1 MVWTKPILSTKI
13 LKKKRKA
20 CSTRITR
27 TCPLALSLLSWYSE
41 SFLYGA
47 TILTTTRSSALT
59 DAMIGLFYDHVSEKD
74 RQVVEILGFTTGK
87 VREFIYK
94 FVPDKNI
101 KDQIWNHVHENG
113 NLLSLCY
120 IPVNCFIVCY
130 TLMAKIMLNSRE
142 AQNTPRTLPNT
153 LTNIYEIAL
162 NRFLLN
168 HHAFYKN
175 VKASRRRECDNFQFS
190 KPVNETLQKLGKIAK
205 KGLEEGK
212 LIFSKKDITHV
223 AVMKKIQKIV
233 SVMKH

>member
-1 MVWTKPILSTKI
+1 
-13 LKKKRKA
+13 
-20 CSTRITR
+20 
-27 TCPLALSLLSWYSE
+27 
-41 SFLYGA
+41 
-47 TILTTTRSSALT
+47 
-59 DAMIGLFYDHVSEKD
+59 
-74 RQVVEILGFTTGK
+74 
-87 VREFIYK
+87 
-94 FVPDKNI
+94 
-101 KDQIWNHVHENG
+101 
-113 NLLSLCY
+113 
-120 IPVNCFIVCY
+120 
-130 TLMAKIMLNSRE
+130 MLNSRE

-233 SVMKH
+233 SVTLGDRVKSGLLYILPNDEGRYEY